1 MPVVTN
7 ESFAHRGFIAFLVLF
22 ALFFLCCFLDFFT
35 LTIFFPFVTLL
46 GEWEE
51 KLWENDTLQMK

>member
-1 MPVVTN
+1 MKVLHTEVSLHFWFCLLCFFFVV
-7 ESFAHRGFIAFLVLF
+7 FWI
-22 ALFFLCCFLDFFT
+22 FFT

-51 KLWENDTLQMK
+51 KLWENDFSLFK